1 MEFIGFSFFYYEVL
15 SVSNAMRQKKKN
27 VPSKPLKSLSMGIT
41 KSLAHMI
48 SYEYECTNTLYRS
61 EIKIC

>member
-15 SVSNAMRQKKKN
+15 SVSNAMRQKKN